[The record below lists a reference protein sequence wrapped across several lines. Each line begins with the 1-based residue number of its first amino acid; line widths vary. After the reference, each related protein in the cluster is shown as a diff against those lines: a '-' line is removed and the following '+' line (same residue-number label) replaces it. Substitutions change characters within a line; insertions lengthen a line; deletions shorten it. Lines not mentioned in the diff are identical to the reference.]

1 MNRLYIPAIICL
13 LLGLF
18 CNLAQAQQTIKGV
31 ITDKDAQTPIGFA
44 TIFVQGSDTII
55 GSTSDMDGKFK
66 LENVPLGR
74 QTIVAT
80 FLGYETAVL
89 PNIEVTAGKEVI
101 LEIALTESYE
111 TLEEVVVSADAYKS
125 ETVNEL
131 ATVSARTLTIEE
143 ASRYAASIADPA
155 RQAQNFAGVTNGG
168 DDVNND
174 IIIRG
179 NSPRGLLWR
188 LEGIEILNPN
198 HFASLGGSG
207 GAVSMLSSNVLT
219 SSDFFTGAF
228 QAEFGNAL
236 SGVFD
241 LRFRKGNDEKQETTI
256 GAGFLGLEVAAEGPF
271 SKGGGD
277 SYLCNYR
284 YSTLSILNAM
294 NIQVAGDALPT
305 YQDLSFN
312 INLDAKKLGT
322 FNVFGIG
329 GITKAD
335 FRTQREGQE
344 GAFDQEID
352 DSATGIVG
360 VKHLK
365 FLNNKAYIKT
375 VGVVGLSDTRYR
387 FNLIDNNV
395 SQPDYEEESQ
405 RQQYRLST
413 VYNHKFNA
421 RHVWR
426 SGLIYSN
433 VTSDYAYKFNEDN
446 NFRTVLDIGGPSNQW
461 QAYSQWKWRITKDLT
476 LNSGF
481 HYLYYDL
488 NAQSSFEPRLGLKW
502 KINDKQSLSLGGGL
516 HSRAEDNTVYL
527 VEIDGDNTRLQPNR
541 ELGLGKAA
549 HVVLGYDWNI
559 NPQLRFKVETYYQS
573 LYNIPISADAE
584 ERFSVIN
591 AQSAYDFV
599 YREDTLRNDGTGRN
613 YGIELTLERFLHNN
627 FYYLATLSLYQS
639 EFSMDGETYF
649 NSLFNGNYVFNALAG
664 KDFLLGEDQNN
675 TLGLNVKATFF
686 GGQRFTDIDLA
697 ASRAAGYTVY
707 SNTPFTGKVND
718 YYRFDVG
725 VNYKINRS
733 RSTHTFSLNIQ
744 NLTNRLNERSRDSF
758 YDPASDQIVVRTTS
772 QAGLIPVLQ
781 YKVSF

>member
-1 MNRLYIPAIICL
+1 M
-13 LLGLF
+13 
-18 CNLAQAQQTIKGV
+18 
-31 ITDKDAQTPIGFA
+31 
-44 TIFVQGSDTII
+44 FVQGSDTII

-488 NAQSSFEPRLGLKW
+488 PL
-502 KINDKQSLSLGGGL
+502 
-516 HSRAEDNTVYL
+516 
-527 VEIDGDNTRLQPNR
+527 
-541 ELGLGKAA
+541 
-549 HVVLGYDWNI
+549 
-559 NPQLRFKVETYYQS
+559 
-573 LYNIPISADAE
+573 
-584 ERFSVIN
+584 
-591 AQSAYDFV
+591 
-599 YREDTLRNDGTGRN
+599 
-613 YGIELTLERFLHNN
+613 
-627 FYYLATLSLYQS
+627 
-639 EFSMDGETYF
+639 
-649 NSLFNGNYVFNALAG
+649 
-664 KDFLLGEDQNN
+664 
-675 TLGLNVKATFF
+675 
-686 GGQRFTDIDLA
+686 
-697 ASRAAGYTVY
+697 
-707 SNTPFTGKVND
+707 
-718 YYRFDVG
+718 
-725 VNYKINRS
+725 
-733 RSTHTFSLNIQ
+733 
-744 NLTNRLNERSRDSF
+744 
-758 YDPASDQIVVRTTS
+758 
-772 QAGLIPVLQ
+772 
-781 YKVSF
+781 

>member
-1 MNRLYIPAIICL
+1 
-13 LLGLF
+13 
-18 CNLAQAQQTIKGV
+18 
-31 ITDKDAQTPIGFA
+31 
-44 TIFVQGSDTII
+44 
-55 GSTSDMDGKFK
+55 
-66 LENVPLGR
+66 
-74 QTIVAT
+74 
-80 FLGYETAVL
+80 
-89 PNIEVTAGKEVI
+89 
-101 LEIALTESYE
+101 
-111 TLEEVVVSADAYKS
+111 
-125 ETVNEL
+125 
-131 ATVSARTLTIEE
+131 
-143 ASRYAASIADPA
+143 
-155 RQAQNFAGVTNGG
+155 
-168 DDVNND
+168 
-174 IIIRG
+174 
-179 NSPRGLLWR
+179 
-188 LEGIEILNPN
+188 
-198 HFASLGGSG
+198 
-207 GAVSMLSSNVLT
+207 
-219 SSDFFTGAF
+219 
-228 QAEFGNAL
+228 
-236 SGVFD
+236 
-241 LRFRKGNDEKQETTI
+241 
-256 GAGFLGLEVAAEGPF
+256 
-271 SKGGGD
+271 
-277 SYLCNYR
+277 
-284 YSTLSILNAM
+284 
-294 NIQVAGDALPT
+294 
-305 YQDLSFN
+305 
-312 INLDAKKLGT
+312 
-322 FNVFGIG
+322 
-329 GITKAD
+329 
-335 FRTQREGQE
+335 
-344 GAFDQEID
+344 
-352 DSATGIVG
+352 
-360 VKHLK
+360 
-365 FLNNKAYIKT
+365 
-375 VGVVGLSDTRYR
+375 
-387 FNLIDNNV
+387 
-395 SQPDYEEESQ
+395 
-405 RQQYRLST
+405 
-413 VYNHKFNA
+413 
-421 RHVWR
+421 
-426 SGLIYSN
+426 
-433 VTSDYAYKFNEDN
+433 
-446 NFRTVLDIGGPSNQW
+446 
-461 QAYSQWKWRITKDLT
+461 WRITKDLT